1 MRGELSDRGGGGG
14 QVSSPTGGV
23 KSYAML
29 GNFFARNCCSPA
41 LES

>member
-1 MRGELSDRGGGGG
+1 MRGEASDRDGGGGE
-14 QVSSPTGGV
+14 VSSPAGGV

-29 GNFFARNCCSPA
+29 GNFFARNCWSPA